1 MALRTLP
8 YNSAPAGGFT
18 AVRYFCYHGLMNK
31 KTKPSWRFI
40 PRPIFQGL
48 ALLLL
53 LGLLYLTMII
63 VRHRA
68 QPFRFL
74 QALLGEGQWW
84 LAVFLTFLI
93 LFLGWVLLVLSLRY
107 FSQMPTYREELEAAE
122 VRNLGELYQRQRQK
136 LFLNETEAVTPAQQ
150 AIRSRG
156 LAVGG
161 LLTGFIAALATVLI
175 YLILDAF
182 WISGV
187 VIAVLGFLLGSWHGL
202 KSLRR

>member
-1 MALRTLP
+1 
-8 YNSAPAGGFT
+8 
-18 AVRYFCYHGLMNK
+18 MNK
-31 KTKPSWRFI
+31 KKPSWRFI

-63 VRHRA
+63 ARHQA

-84 LAVFLTFLI
+84 LAVFLTFSI
-93 LFLGWVLLVLSLRY
+93 LFLGWVLLVLLLRY
-107 FSQMPTYREELEAAE
+107 FSQMPTYHEELEAAGAK
-122 VRNLGELYQRQRQK
+122 NFGELYQQQRQK
-136 LFLNETEAVTPAQQ
+136 LFLNKTEAVTPAQQ
-150 AIRSRG
+150 AMRSRG

-161 LLTGFIAALATVLI
+161 LLTGLIAALATVLL
-175 YLILDAF
+175 YLILDGV

-187 VIAVLGFLLGSWHGL
+187 VIAVLGFILGSWHGL
-202 KSLRR
+202 KSLRQ